1 MSNGLHRIFFP
12 TNLEAEAEHAFLH
25 ALRLAVAGPAKLT
38 IMHVG
43 EETEHEISSMP
54 QVRRTLHKWGFIS
67 GADDSAELKE
77 MGIGV
82 LKLLASGDPLRA
94 CLDHLK
100 EHHADL
106 VVLHTHQR
114 EGAAAWLSGRV
125 AEPMARE
132 AGKPTLIVPGRTRS
146 FVDAGTGKIRLRRVL
161 IPIASTPDP
170 RKAIELAA
178 WLASIVGY
186 GDVRFTLLHVG
197 EDLKASSIA
206 TPQRP
211 PWEWTYLQRE
221 GDVLEAI
228 LRTEMEIQPDLVV
241 MMTQGHDGFL
251 DALRGSTT
259 ERVLR
264 HIQCPLL
271 TATA

>member
-1 MSNGLHRIFFP
+1 MSNGLQRIFFP
-12 TNLEAEAEHAFLH
+12 TNLEAEAEPAFLH

-43 EETEHEISSMP
+43 EEKEHEISSMP

-67 GADDSAELKE
+67 GANDSAELKE

-94 CLDHLK
+94 CLDHLQ
-100 EHHADL
+100 EHNADL

-114 EGAAAWLSGRV
+114 EGVSAWLGRRV
-125 AEPMARE
+125 AEPMARV

-146 FVDAGTGKIRLRRVL
+146 FVDAGTGEIRLRRVL

-178 WLASIVGY
+178 WLASIVGD
-186 GDVRFTLLHVG
+186 GDVRFTMLHVG
-197 EDLKASSIA
+197 EGLTASSIA

-221 GDVLEAI
+221 GDVVDAI
-228 LRTEMEIQPDLVV
+228 LRAEMEIQPDLVV
-241 MMTQGHDGFL
+241 MITQGHDGFL